1 MQGGLPLH
9 CFGEFLADC
18 LCVGRGVGLEDEVD
32 VDVDLGGIGL
42 PLLPECLELLLV
54 VPGLEVGTQEV
65 VPLVPELPPPGLLLL
80 LGGDSLEELLLV
92 DGDVGA
98 DQTLSSREE
107 GVELLGAHCRSGSS
121 SRGSSLSG
129 CFGGVVFGVSHC
141 VYPIRCVLYKGWR
154 RWSWDLV

>member
-9 CFGEFLADC
+9 CFGEFLADG

-32 VDVDLGGIGL
+32 VDVDFGGIGL

-107 GVELLGAHCRSGSS
+107 GVELLGAHCRSS
-121 SRGSSLSG
+121 SRGSGLLGSG
-129 CFGGVVFGVSHC
+129 VGVGVGFCHC
-141 VYPIRCVLYKGWR
+141 VYPIRCVLIKGWR
-154 RWSWDLV
+154 RWSRDLV